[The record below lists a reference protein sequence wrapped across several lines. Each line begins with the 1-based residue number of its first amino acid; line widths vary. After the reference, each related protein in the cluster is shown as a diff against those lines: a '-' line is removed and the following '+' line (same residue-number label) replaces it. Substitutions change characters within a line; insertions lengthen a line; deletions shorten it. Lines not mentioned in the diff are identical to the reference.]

1 MSDRPTQHSTPSGEH
16 TSRLVQACRLA
27 RLCLHM
33 VSGCLQVGI
42 VFPFLPSRWRFLFIR
57 RWSRQLLRILRVHYA
72 TRGELPAGSPTLI
85 VSNHVSW
92 LDIWII
98 NSVVGVRFVAKSDIR
113 RWPVI
118 GFLVKGAGTIFIERD
133 KRHDTARTNRYIVRA
148 LTRGEY
154 VAIFPEGICTDGREV
169 RPYHASLFQ
178 PAVGAGAKVAVLA
191 LRYVREDGE
200 LNDDASYAGERSLL
214 QSTRLILRQR
224 TLQAEVI
231 WAGEVAVSGK
241 TRREIAVEAELAT
254 ARALM
259 LAPPRRKSGTSGDP
273 PGVPP
278 KAHAPTDT
286 PYPEQSRPAATPDPG
301 LTSGRR

>member
-1 MSDRPTQHSTPSGEH
+1 
-16 TSRLVQACRLA
+16 
-27 RLCLHM
+27 M

-42 VFPFLPSRWRFLFIR
+42 LFPFLPSRRRFLSIR
-57 RWSRQLLRILRVHYA
+57 RWSRQLLRILRVHY
-72 TRGELPAGSPTLI
+72 TVRGDLPAGSPTLI

-92 LDIWII
+92 LDIWVI

-133 KRHDTARTNRYIVRA
+133 KRHDTARTNRYIVHA

-200 LNDDASYAGERSLL
+200 LNEDASYAGERSLL
-214 QSTRLILRQR
+214 ESTRLILRQR
-224 TLQAEVI
+224 KLHAEVI
-231 WAGEVAVSGK
+231 CAGEVAVSGK

-254 ARALM
+254 ARALI
-259 LAPPRRKSGTSGDP
+259 LAPPRRKPGTSGGP
-273 PGVPP
+273 PDVQP
-278 KAHAPTDT
+278 KVDVPTDIL
-286 PYPEQSRPAATPDPG
+286 YPERSHPAAAPDPG